1 MFKRTMSALAIAAIA
16 YVGVATAQESA
27 TVTLRSGERIS
38 GQLID
43 LGGVGFTMKVNNEE
57 RRIPQNDVAVIDFTG
72 GTMTEADWAQV
83 KAGTNVVWLRNGEK
97 VTGHLYDIG
106 GTTPLNIKFN
116 TDSGQREISSSEIGR
131 IVLAKTDAAT
141 AATSGKTSATP
152 GTASGAGGAIVVAGN
167 QQWTNTGLMVRK
179 GEVLTFNSTGEVAIR
194 DGAQEMAKPA
204 GVTTGAMAGQ
214 GAPLPNVLTGALI
227 ARIGNGEPFGVGDQT
242 SIPMPATGQLY
253 LGVNDANVADNTGEF
268 RVEIGRATRNRRR

>member
-57 RRIPQNDVAVIDFTG
+57 RRIPKNDVAVIDFTG
-72 GTMTEADWAQV
+72 GTMTEADWNKV
-83 KAGTNVVWLRNGEK
+83 NAGKNMIWLRNGET
-97 VTGHLYDIG
+97 VTGELYDIS
-106 GTTPLNIKFN
+106 GTTPLKITLN
-116 TDSGQREISSSEIGR
+116 TDSGQRELNSSEIGR

-179 GEVLTFNSTGEVAIR
+179 GEVLMFNSTGEVAIR
-194 DGAQEMAKPA
+194 DAAQEMAKPA

-227 ARIGNGEPFGVGDQT
+227 ARIGNGEPFGIGDQT

-268 RVEIGRATRNRRR
+268 RVEISRATRNRR